1 MLFTFKFHVETP
13 GFKYIRRKAL
23 HELLCVSSFAP
34 LREIKLHL
42 CFGKIILMK
51 VAVLGAGMVGS
62 AIAMDL
68 ASRHHV
74 TAFDVSNVNLE
85 LLKKRNARVETQ
97 QADLRDYASYPIL
110 LAPFD
115 ILVTAVP
122 GFMGYKTLEA
132 SINCGKNIVD
142 ISFFPEDVL
151 KLDQLAKEKEVT
163 VITDCGV
170 APGMSN
176 FIVGRFNEEMTIE
189 AIEIYVGGLPKVR
202 KKPFQYKA
210 PFSPADVIEEYTRPA
225 RLMENGHIIVR
236 PALSEVEWIHF
247 DEIGTLEAFNTDG
260 LRSLLYTMPH
270 IKNQKEKTMRYPGH
284 VEIIRSLKESN
295 FFSETPI
302 DVNGTMISPLKV
314 TSQILF
320 NEWKLGL
327 EEEELTVMRVR
338 LIGKYDGNSKII
350 EWNLLDYYEN
360 ETKVSSMARTT
371 GYTCTAAVE
380 LIAKQ
385 LFNEKGV
392 FPPELVGK
400 YKKCFDFV
408 LEYLKERKVNWI
420 KK

>member
-1 MLFTFKFHVETP
+1 M
-13 GFKYIRRKAL
+13 
-23 HELLCVSSFAP
+23 
-34 LREIKLHL
+34 
-42 CFGKIILMK
+42 KI
-51 VAVLGAGMVGS
+51 AVLGAGMVGS
-62 AIAMDL
+62 AIAIDL
-68 ASRHHV
+68 SSSHQV
-74 TAFDVSNVNLE
+74 TAFDVSNANLE
-85 LLKKRNARVETQ
+85 LLKKRSRQVEIQ
-97 QADLRDYASYPIL
+97 QADLQDYSAYPKL
-110 LAPFD
+110 FSSFD
-115 ILVTAVP
+115 IIVTAVP
-122 GFMGYKTLEA
+122 GFIGYKTLEA

-151 KLDQLAKEKEVT
+151 QLDRLAKEKEVT

-176 FIVGRFNEEMTIE
+176 FIIGRYNEEMKID
-189 AIEIYVGGLPKVR
+189 ALEIYVGGLPKVR

-225 RLMENGHIIVR
+225 RLMENGHIVIR

-284 VEIIRSLKESN
+284 VDIIKSLKESG
-295 FFSETPI
+295 FFSESPM
-302 DVNGTMISPLKV
+302 DVNGTKISPLKV

-327 EEEELTVMRVR
+327 EEEELTVMRVT
-338 LIGKYDGNSKII
+338 LIGNKGREPKTI
-350 EWNLLDYYEN
+350 EWNLLDYYDN
-360 ETKVSSMARTT
+360 ETKISSMARTT
-371 GYTCTAAVE
+371 GYTCTAAVN
-380 LIAKQ
+380 LIGGG

-400 YKKCFDFV
+400 HKACFDFV
-408 LEYLKERKVNWI
+408 LDYLRQRKVSWI
-420 KK
+420 RKG

>member
-1 MLFTFKFHVETP
+1 
-13 GFKYIRRKAL
+13 
-23 HELLCVSSFAP
+23 
-34 LREIKLHL
+34 
-42 CFGKIILMK
+42 MK

-74 TAFDVSNVNLE
+74 TAFDVSNANLE
-85 LLKKRNARVETQ
+85 LLKKRNPRIETQ
-97 QADLRDYASYPIL
+97 QADLRNYSSYPQL
-110 LAPFD
+110 LASFD
-115 ILVTAVP
+115 IVVTAVP

-132 SINCGKNIVD
+132 AINCGKNIVD

-151 KLDQLAKEKEVT
+151 QLDKLAKEKGVT

-176 FIVGRFNEEMTIE
+176 FIIGYHNEEIKIE
-189 AIEIYVGGLPKVR
+189 ALEIYVGGLPKVR

-236 PALSEVEWIHF
+236 PALSEVEWIDF
-247 DEIGTLEAFNTDG
+247 EDLGTLEAFNTDG

-284 VEIIRSLKESN
+284 VDIILSLKESG

-302 DVNGTMISPLKV
+302 DVNGTKIAPLKV

-327 EEEELTVMRVR
+327 EEEELTVMKVK
-338 LIGKYDGNSKII
+338 LIGKKDGEQKTI
-350 EWNLLDYYEN
+350 EWNLLDFYDHD
-360 ETKVSSMARTT
+360 TKISSMARTT
-371 GYTCTAAVE
+371 GYTCTAAVN
-380 LIAKQ
+380 LLARN
-385 LFNEKGV
+385 LFSGKGV
-392 FPPELVGK
+392 FPPELIGK
-400 YKKCFDFV
+400 NKNCFDFV
-408 LEYLKERKVNWI
+408 LDYLKERKVNWI
-420 KK
+420 KKEY